1 MKQYFIVLLLMS
13 ALSAPC
19 VFAEQTAPADDGAST
34 TKPADST
41 PDPKPKPKPK
51 PEGEEEE
58 EPDCE

>member
-19 VFAEQTAPADDGAST
+19 VFAEETAPADDGAST

-41 PDPKPKPKPK
+41 PDPKPKP
-51 PEGEEEE
+51 EGEEEE

>member
-41 PDPKPKPKPK
+41 PDPKPKP
-51 PEGEEEE
+51 EREEEE